1 MSKPTTKHDPTSEV
15 FDAVLTGIGRA
26 VLGIFELIWWAI
38 LFPMVTIPIGATAAA
53 WLLLGWP
60 AGIAVAGVMVA
71 ALLAWRHWHRETF
84 EDWFTR
90 RARARFLA
98 AFRYRRRWAAL
109 MTACGLSIVDG
120 DRVLVPRL
128 SEVLIGENSDIVR
141 ARMLPGHCPES
152 WTGRAEHLAHAFGAQ
167 NARVKIAGPAQIEI
181 LFRRSDALADTVV
194 VPIESVAGFKT
205 LPGQKAA

>member
-1 MSKPTTKHDPTSEV
+1 MSKTNTHNDPATEV
-15 FDAVLTGIGRA
+15 FDALLTGTGRA
-26 VLGIFELIWWAI
+26 VLAVFGLLWWAI
-38 LFPMVTIPIGATAAA
+38 LFPMVTVPIGTTVAA

-60 AGIAVAGVMVA
+60 AGIAVAAVMVA
-71 ALLAWRHWHRETF
+71 AMLAWRRWHRVSY
-84 EDWFTR
+84 EDWFTQ

-98 AFRYRRRWAAL
+98 IFRYRRRWAAL
-109 MTACGLSIVDG
+109 MTACGLSIVNG

-128 SEVLIGENSDIVR
+128 TEVLIGDTSDIVR

-152 WTGRAEHLAHAFGAQ
+152 WTNRAEHLAHAFGAQ
-167 NARVKIAGPAQIEI
+167 NARIRLVGPAQVEI
-181 LFRRSDALADTVV
+181 LFRRSDALAKTVV

>member
-1 MSKPTTKHDPTSEV
+1 MSKTNTRTDPAGEML
-15 FDAVLTGIGRA
+15 DAALTGIGRA
-26 VLGIFELIWWAI
+26 VLAVFELAWWAI
-38 LFPMVTIPIGATAAA
+38 LFPMVTIPVGATVAA

-60 AGIAVAGVMVA
+60 FGIGVAGVMVA
-71 ALLAWRHWHRETF
+71 ALLAWQHWHRETF

-98 AFRYRRRWAAL
+98 VFRYRRRWASL

-128 SEVLIGENSDIVR
+128 TEVLIGDNSDIVR

-167 NARVKIAGPAQIEI
+167 NARIKIAGPAQIEI

-194 VPIESVAGFKT
+194 VPIESLAGFKP
-205 LPGQKAA
+205 LPGHKAA

>member
-1 MSKPTTKHDPTSEV
+1 MSKPNTSNDPATEV
-15 FDAVLTGIGRA
+15 LDALLTGIGRA
-26 VLGIFELIWWAI
+26 VLSVFVLIWWAI
-38 LFPMVTIPIGATAAA
+38 LFPMVTIPIAATVSA

-60 AGIAVAGVMVA
+60 AGVAVAVVVVAVM
-71 ALLAWRHWHRETF
+71 LAWRHWHRGTY

-98 AFRYRRRWAAL
+98 VFRYRRRWAAL
-109 MTACGLSIVDG
+109 MTACGLSIVNG

-128 SEVLIGENSDIVR
+128 TEVLIGDNSDIVR

-152 WTGRAEHLAHAFGAQ
+152 WTNRAEHLAHAFGAQ
-167 NARVKIAGPAQIEI
+167 NARIRLVGPGQVEI

-205 LPGQKAA
+205 LPGHKAA